1 MLSLLTFV
9 GGLVFLE
16 LLLGFIWRRFFRF
29 GDLDV
34 KSDGKPVVI
43 CTPNGAG
50 LDNWASYKLSR
61 GKTTWMVL
69 ASDGLWDFAS
79 DASVMSIV
87 LKQVR

>member
-1 MLSLLTFV
+1 VLDVAASCCLTTYAC
-9 GGLVFLE
+9 
-16 LLLGFIWRRFFRF
+16 RF

-50 LDNWASYKLSR
+50 LDDWAAYRLDQS
-61 GKTTWMVL
+61 KTTWMVL

-79 DASVMSIV
+79 DSSVMNIV
-87 LKQVR
+87 LKQVCVATVHR